1 MRLSRAY
8 SRSAAPIIVRRVA
21 SDSTDLEPVAQT
33 ASPAM
38 NTLHKTPCLQFGIIY
53 AMAGPSAALG
63 TLATYVGFQASLKAA
78 KVAIASQFVLPN
90 LDAAIKS
97 GKGLDLQDYLNHG
110 PAYLAIDAI
119 RSWGDSGPFGQTLW
133 TWLSFRTMRRYG
145 LKGPM
150 GWQACI
156 VATGLGTFAACIA
169 RRSRED
175 VQEIRTQHD
184 RIVSAGRLLEFD
196 PNDYNPVAE
205 AATVLEG
212 VRNMI
217 RSK

>member
-1 MRLSRAY
+1 
-8 SRSAAPIIVRRVA
+8 
-21 SDSTDLEPVAQT
+21 
-33 ASPAM
+33 M

-156 VATGLGTFAACIA
+156 VATGLACIA

>member
-1 MRLSRAY
+1 
-8 SRSAAPIIVRRVA
+8 
-21 SDSTDLEPVAQT
+21 
-33 ASPAM
+33 
-38 NTLHKTPCLQFGIIY
+38 
-53 AMAGPSAALG
+53 MAGPSAALG
-63 TLATYVGFQASLKAA
+63 TLATYVGFQASLKAS

-119 RSWGDSGPFGQTLW
+119 RSWGDSGPFGQTIW
-133 TWLSFRTMRRYG
+133 TWLSFRTMRRCG

-150 GWQACI
+150 GWQACV
-156 VATGLGTFAACIA
+156 VATGLGTFAACFA

-175 VQEIRTQHD
+175 VQEIRMQHD
-184 RIVSAGRLLEFD
+184 RIVSACRLLEFD
-196 PNDYNPVAE
+196 PNEFNPVAE

-212 VRNMI
+212 VRNTI